1 MRIKM
6 HPDRLKKPGMTEEE
20 LKQIDEEA
28 GRVGQAAELL
38 TNPSMVSVSAELVD
52 TRGKLMI
59 WDSGENTIGSSE
71 GAEVDPF
78 LGVLENI

>member
-6 HPDRLKKPGMTEEE
+6 HPDRLKKPGMSEEE

-38 TNPSMVSVSAELVD
+38 TNPSMVSVF
-52 TRGKLMI
+52 TRARRYLRKADDVG
-59 WDSGENTIGSSE
+59 
-71 GAEVDPF
+71 
-78 LGVLENI
+78 

>member
-6 HPDRLKKPGMTEEE
+6 HPDRLKKPGMSEEE

-38 TNPSMVSVSAELVD
+38 TNPTMVSVPAEFVD
-52 TRGKLMI
+52 RFLRKADDLGQRREHDRELRGRR
-59 WDSGENTIGSSE
+59 G
-71 GAEVDPF
+71 
-78 LGVLENI
+78 

>member
-6 HPDRLKKPGMTEEE
+6 HPDRLKKPGMSEEE

-38 TNPSMVSVSAELVD
+38 TNPSMVSVF
-52 TRGKLMI
+52 TRARRYMYLREADDVG
-59 WDSGENTIGSSE
+59 
-71 GAEVDPF
+71 
-78 LGVLENI
+78 